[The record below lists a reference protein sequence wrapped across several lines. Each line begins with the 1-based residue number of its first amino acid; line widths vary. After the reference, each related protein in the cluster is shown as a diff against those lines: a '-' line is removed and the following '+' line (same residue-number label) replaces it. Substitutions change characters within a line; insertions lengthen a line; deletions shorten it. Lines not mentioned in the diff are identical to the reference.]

1 MGKEEDLINAIAERA
16 EGAEGKKQLYC
27 AEAFK
32 IAREMG
38 VEISEVGRICN
49 REKIRIRNCQLGC
62 FK

>member
-16 EGAEGKKQLYC
+16 EEADGKKQLSC

-32 IAREMG
+32 IARELG
-38 VEISEVGRICN
+38 VGVSEVGRICN

>member
-1 MGKEEDLINAIAERA
+1 MGKEEDLINAIVERS
-16 EGAEGKKQLYC
+16 EEAEGKKQLSC

-32 IAREMG
+32 IARELG
-38 VEISEVGRICN
+38 VEIREVGCICN